1 MGNFDEVD
9 LQKSYTWAQG
19 KDDETVAIASIS
31 HRIGSKIQ
39 ALKNTA
45 PPSGFNIEQA
55 EYSSITSGLT
65 QEAAEDEDT
74 SLLGG

>member
-1 MGNFDEVD
+1 MGNFHEAYI
-9 LQKSYTWAQG
+9 QKYYTQAQG
-19 KDDETVAIASIS
+19 KGDETVAIASIS

-39 ALKNTA
+39 ALTNTA